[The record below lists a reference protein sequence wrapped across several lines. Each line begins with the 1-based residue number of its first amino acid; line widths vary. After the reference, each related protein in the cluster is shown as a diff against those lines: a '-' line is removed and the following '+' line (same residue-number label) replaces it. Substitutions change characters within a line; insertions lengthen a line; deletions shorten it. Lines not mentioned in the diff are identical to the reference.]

1 MLFRSRGYSIA
12 ALLRRGGY
20 RGDLRA
26 IGEVLVDQ
34 LHMGLARSAEITGAL
49 QSAGLSATTAAAVIQ
64 SACTPQQKFHLT
76 TLAALAADI
85 ERLGFAAPAIL
96 VVGDVVQLART
107 WNIEACLP
115 ADRVA
120 AS

>member
-1 MLFRSRGYSIA
+1 
-12 ALLRRGGY
+12 
-20 RGDLRA
+20 
-26 IGEVLVDQ
+26 
-34 LHMGLARSAEITGAL
+34 MGLARSAEITGAL
-49 QSAGLSATTAAAVIQ
+49 QSAGLSATTPAAVIQ

-76 TLAALAADI
+76 TLTALSADI

-107 WNIEACLP
+107 WNIEACVP